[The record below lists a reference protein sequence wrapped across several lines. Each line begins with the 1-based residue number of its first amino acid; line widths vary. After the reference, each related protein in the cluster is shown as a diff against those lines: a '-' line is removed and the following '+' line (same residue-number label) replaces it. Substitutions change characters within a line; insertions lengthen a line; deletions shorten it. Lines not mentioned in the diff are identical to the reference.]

1 MDHPIFTE
9 SVFLTMS
16 KQLNAVPYLCGVHE
30 PSRLPLEATVA
41 CQPCLLI
48 DSQFSVCTSLTPRSM
63 TMVFGLGARLLMHM
77 HTRLQNGVLR
87 NGQQPGCAVNIF
99 IDQGKI

>member
-1 MDHPIFTE
+1 
-9 SVFLTMS
+9 MS

-30 PSRLPLEATVA
+30 SSRLPLEATVVG
-41 CQPCLLI
+41 QPCLLV
-48 DSQFSVCTSLTPRSM
+48 DSQFPVCTSLTPRPM
-63 TMVFGLGARLLMHM
+63 TMVFGLGVRLRMHM

-87 NGQQPGCAVNIF
+87 NGQQPGSAVNFF